1 MISLKIWV
9 APGVLLLDTTGVF
22 TQLMQFGLREGF
34 KPPVPPKSQVME
46 TTPSHRAP
54 FPLHFKNVRRH
65 SAFFRTPAKKW
76 FPSKMFYILVVC
88 GHRWRPPK
96 VIGRKRCST
105 STINA
110 WAMWCFDIENYLV
123 QAGLLDSHQHERKVG
138 DAPTVRTGSHRV
150 GATQSITERH
160 LRRFIRRL
168 HEARTLAWR
177 RMRIPHT
184 LYKKLLG
191 TNCPASE
198 QEAVRAHA
206 WGLAH
211 QIATVRL
218 RQLQDAHRNDALQKW
233 RARMRDLPQA
243 CQWLRKEEAAPLAF
257 KDVDHSILTSP

>member
-46 TTPSHRAP
+46 TTQSHRAP

-65 SAFFRTPAKKW
+65 SGVFSHTRKKVVPQQNVLH
-76 FPSKMFYILVVC
+76 PSSLWSSVAAAESDWSQALLNID
-88 GHRWRPPK
+88 
-96 VIGRKRCST
+96 
-105 STINA
+105 NA

-123 QAGLLDSHQHERKVG
+123 QAGLLDSHQPERKVG
-138 DAPTVRTGSHRV
+138 DVPTVRTGSHRV

-177 RMRIPHT
+177 GMRIPHT

-218 RQLQDAHRNDALQKW
+218 RQL
-233 RARMRDLPQA
+233 
-243 CQWLRKEEAAPLAF
+243 
-257 KDVDHSILTSP
+257 

>member
-1 MISLKIWV
+1 MVPQQDVLHPSSLWSSV
-9 APGVLLLDTTGVF
+9 AAAESDWSQALLNLD
-22 TQLMQFGLREGF
+22 
-34 KPPVPPKSQVME
+34 
-46 TTPSHRAP
+46 H
-54 FPLHFKNVRRH
+54 
-65 SAFFRTPAKKW
+65 
-76 FPSKMFYILVVC
+76 
-88 GHRWRPPK
+88 
-96 VIGRKRCST
+96 
-105 STINA
+105 A

-123 QAGLLDSHQHERKVG
+123 QAGLLDSHQPERKVG
-138 DAPTVRTGSHRV
+138 DVPTVRTGSHRV

-160 LRRFIRRL
+160 VRRFIRRL

-177 RMRIPHT
+177 GMRTPHT
-184 LYKKLLG
+184 LYNKLLG

-211 QIATVRL
+211 QMATVRL

-257 KDVDHSILTSP
+257 KDVDHSILTSPLKLSKNLKLFGQTFLVFRNSLQMLTLSFRLIRMTSLIHYPHLIFRPSQERTRSGQLAKCTEKQLAWMEFALPG